1 MTLFKKSFFIK
12 LSSWEY
18 WPSWVLY
25 VPIYVQHIWL
35 TIKTKNPF
43 FFLRTN
49 PAINGFIL
57 SDSKYETQSMIPNE
71 YLPKTYFLKKGTSYK
86 EVLLQ
91 LEKRNIAFP
100 LILKPDIGFRGLEV
114 HKINSTTE
122 LEEKITHLKV
132 NSLIQEFISYPLEI
146 GVFYYRFPNKNKGE
160 IPSVTLKE
168 FLTLKG
174 DGKSTFKELVYANP
188 RAILQAK
195 RLKTTHKNLW
205 YTIIPKDKELF
216 LEPIGNHNRGTKF
229 INGNALID
237 QNLKEVFDNLCL
249 PLNGFYFGR
258 FDIKA
263 KSISELKKGTNFKI
277 LEINGVGGEPTHIY
291 DPNFKLTEAWKTNLF
306 FWRTAAEIATQNFNN
321 GVSKPTFKEAYT
333 KWSAYRKYIKTAFR
347 A

>member
-1 MTLFKKSFFIK
+1 MTLFKNSFFIK

-25 VPIYVQHIWL
+25 VPVYLQHIWL
-35 TIKTKNPF
+35 AIKTKNLF

-57 SDSKYETQSMIPNE
+57 SDSKYQTQSMIPNE
-71 YLPKTYFLKKGTSYK
+71 YLPKTYFLKKGTPYK
-86 EVLLQ
+86 EALSQ
-91 LEKRNIAFP
+91 LEKHKIVFP

-114 HKINSTTE
+114 HKIDSAKE
-122 LEEKITHLKV
+122 LEKKMMHLKV
-132 NSLIQEFISYPLEI
+132 NALIQEYINYPIEI
-146 GVFYYRFPNKNKGE
+146 GVFYYRLPNANNGE

-168 FLTLKG
+168 FLSLKG
-174 DGKSTFKELVYANP
+174 DGKNTFKELLCANP
-188 RAILQAK
+188 RAKLQEK
-195 RLKTTHKNLW
+195 RLKTIYKDLW
-205 YTIIPKDKELF
+205 NTIIPKDKELF

-229 INGNALID
+229 INGNTLID
-237 QNLKEVFDNLCL
+237 QNLKDIFDNLCV

-263 KSISELKKGTNFKI
+263 KSISELKRGNNFKI

-291 DPNFKLTEAWKTNLF
+291 DPNFKLIEAWKTNLF
-306 FWRTAAEIATQNFNN
+306 LWRISAEIAAQNFKN
-321 GVSKPTFKEAYT
+321 GISKPTFKEAYT
-333 KWSAYRKYIKTAFR
+333 KWSAYKKYKRAAFG